1 LVFFQV
7 LVFLSASFHDMLLI
21 FGVFNSVPLMPVGL
35 LGILLLAVFA
45 VENQLAATYKE
56 RDYLRLNLESEVKIK
71 TESLQKALAELKSAQ
86 AEVVQSS
93 KLASIGTL
101 AAGIAHEINNSL
113 NYVNGAVP
121 ALVRIVSKDQLE
133 QTDRDRA
140 KKLFGIMQE
149 GLSLTAQI
157 IKNLKSF
164 SRAEGTIETF
174 ALREITEGVLR
185 ILNHKIRGVVHVVN
199 EVDASIFIES
209 DRVALSQILLN
220 LIDNAIDAMAT
231 KDGERAIVFRAGQ
244 DDFETWISV
253 QDNGS
258 GIPEHI
264 LNNVFDPFFT
274 TKPTGKGMGLGVFL
288 AKNVIERLEGSIDF
302 QSAAGQGT
310 KVTIR
315 LPRAEQSGRA
325 GRGLSRRHG
334 GTEESGEGM
343 IH

>member
-1 LVFFQV
+1 
-7 LVFLSASFHDMLLI
+7 
-21 FGVFNSVPLMPVGL
+21 
-35 LGILLLAVFA
+35 
-45 VENQLAATYKE
+45 
-56 RDYLRLNLESEVKIK
+56 
-71 TESLQKALAELKSAQ
+71 
-86 AEVVQSS
+86 VQSS

-121 ALVRIVSKDQLE
+121 ALVRIVAKDQLE
-133 QTDRDRA
+133 QADRDRA

-174 ALREITEGVLR
+174 AVREIIEGVLR

-199 EVDASIFIES
+199 EVDAAIIIES

-220 LIDNAIDAMAT
+220 LIDNAIDAMAAQE
-231 KDGERAIVFRAGQ
+231 GERAIVFRGGQ
-244 DDFETWISV
+244 DHAETWISV

-258 GIPEHI
+258 GIPADI

-274 TKPTGKGMGLGVFL
+274 TKPVGKGTGLGLFIVNNEIKKFG
-288 AKNVIERLEGSIDF
+288 GSVKID
-302 QSAAGQGT
+302 SELG
-310 KVTIR
+310 K
-315 LPRAEQSGRA
+315 
-325 GRGLSRRHG
+325 
-334 GTEESGEGM
+334 GTEFRLGFPRQERRAAA
-343 IH
+343 

>member
-1 LVFFQV
+1 
-7 LVFLSASFHDMLLI
+7 M
-21 FGVFNSVPLMPVGL
+21 
-35 LGILLLAVFA
+35 
-45 VENQLAATYKE
+45 
-56 RDYLRLNLESEVKIK
+56 
-71 TESLQKALAELKSAQ
+71 
-86 AEVVQSS
+86 QSS

-121 ALVRIVSKDQLE
+121 ALVRIVAKDQLE
-133 QTDRDRA
+133 QADRDRA

-174 ALREITEGVLR
+174 AVREIIEGVLR

-199 EVDASIFIES
+199 EVDAAIIIES

-220 LIDNAIDAMAT
+220 LIDNAIDAMAAQE
-231 KDGERAIVFRAGQ
+231 GERAIVFRGGQ
-244 DDFETWISV
+244 DHAETWISV

-258 GIPEHI
+258 GIPADI

-274 TKPTGKGMGLGVFL
+274 TKPVGKGTGLGLFIVNNEIKKFG
-288 AKNVIERLEGSIDF
+288 GSVKID
-302 QSAAGQGT
+302 SELG
-310 KVTIR
+310 K
-315 LPRAEQSGRA
+315 
-325 GRGLSRRHG
+325 
-334 GTEESGEGM
+334 GTEFRLGFPRQERRAAA
-343 IH
+343 